1 MCVEQYYKAT
11 ISFSSTHSCQSLKEI
26 HFVDRD
32 ESMVRAIQD
41 VFRQK
46 QSSTSVTATPM
57 SEEQFDAFEDGKTTE
72 EINEFKNPLSKGYT
86 VVTVSNILQIKI
98 YLGSITDIAADV
110 IVCPQDEF
118 CSSDNP
124 IARGIFSR
132 IGGHKPISGAMGHTQ
147 IISQTPDKA
156 SPWKMIIHAA
166 FPIYDHGYSK
176 DPAKFG
182 SRLNILMGKII
193 EKAEEWRFTSIAIP
207 LLIEGKIDVVFYQ
220 VIKFC
225 FETVVSISSKEIS
238 IVCFYFCYFANN
250 YKLIL
255 NEVIVKHN
263 EIGMRRIMFLYY
275 QKSAWPCM
283 YRLFL
288 LR

>member
-1 MCVEQYYKAT
+1 MCVEQYYKA
-11 ISFSSTHSCQSLKEI
+11 IMSFSSTHFCQSLKEI

-32 ESMVRAIQD
+32 ELMVRAIQD

-46 QSSTSVTATPM
+46 QSSTSSTATSM
-57 SEEQFDAFEDGKTTE
+57 SNKQFDSLKDGKTTE
-72 EINEFKNPLSKGYT
+72 EIDQTKNSFSNGYT
-86 VVTVSNILQIKI
+86 VVTVSNTLQIKI

-118 CSSDNP
+118 CTSDNP

-182 SRLNILMGKII
+182 SRLNILMKRLI
-193 EKAEEWRFTSIAIP
+193 EKGEEGKFTSIAIP
-207 LLIEGKIDVVFYQ
+207 LLIEGK
-220 VIKFC
+220 
-225 FETVVSISSKEIS
+225 TTVSILSS
-238 IVCFYFCYFANN
+238 N
-250 YKLIL
+250 
-255 NEVIVKHN
+255 
-263 EIGMRRIMFLYY
+263 
-275 QKSAWPCM
+275 
-283 YRLFL
+283 
-288 LR
+288 